1 MPATA
6 AGLVRKARSSLT
18 AHQDPPAGN
27 GRHRRTHRLRIPL
40 ALTAAVAV
48 TATTLSLLASAD
60 DRAAAAAPGDRLRSA
75 FTAAAG
81 EFHVPQSVLL
91 ALSYQQSRWEQHDG
105 QPSTTGN
112 YNVMGLTE
120 VDPAAVA
127 KALAQGPG
135 PETDGRGDGTAPAAE
150 PAPVPVVDSPALHTL
165 EGAAK
170 LIKRPSAQLKS
181 DPAQSIR
188 GAAALLVKY
197 QKDAGRPVSGDPAA
211 WYESVARFSEATD
224 DASGHAFA
232 DRVYN
237 TIRLGAART
246 TSDGERVELP
256 ADTGVAQ
263 GSASTEG
270 APRSSADGQGSLP
283 ALPVA
288 AAAPTKGKDR
298 AVRGK
303 DAPKAADGTAAAGT
317 ADGRTGTAAA
327 SRGTARP
334 ALAPLSSNPEPH
346 PVECPTA
353 LNCDFQEAAYD
364 LTNAADPTSY
374 GNYTIA
380 NRPDDGD
387 RIEYIVIHDTEGG
400 YAGSIQ
406 TFQNPKSQAS
416 AHYIVR
422 ASDGHVTQLVNN
434 KNIAWQAGNK
444 TVNMHSI
451 GVEHE
456 GYAFPTGTQPWYS
469 EQLYQSS
476 ATLVR
481 YLAAKY
487 GVPLDREHIIG
498 HDDVPGPTQATISGM
513 HWDPGTFWDWNHYMD
528 LLGAPVRANA
538 GGVLLPG
545 GKVTIAPAF
554 DATNTPPVD
563 GIPARP
569 ENFVYLY
576 TGPNSGTLINGGTT
590 QAADVRAK
598 AVAGTSFVVAEQ
610 QGDWTAVWY
619 GGKKAWFANPGFT
632 AGVADD
638 RPGQVVLAAKPGAAS
653 IPVYGRTYPELS
665 AYPAEISTA
674 NLEPVAYTASV
685 PAGQGYLAGS
695 PVALDSDFY
704 YAQNINGDAPKDRT
718 RVVGT
723 DTYYPIRFDHR
734 LAYLKSS
741 DVQVVANSA
750 PAPSGY
756 TPAGPYRLLDTR
768 NGTGAAKAKV
778 GASRSIT
785 LQVAG
790 AGLGN
795 GTTVPNDITAVVLN
809 VTATNP
815 TSPSFVAVY
824 PDGQPRSS
832 ASNLNFTPGQTVP
845 NLVIVPVVNGK
856 VDLYNNDGTVDL
868 IADITGYYSP
878 SGASKLSTAGPYR
891 LLDTR
896 AGLGAPQAK
905 VGPTRSITLQV
916 AGAGLG
922 NGATVPNDITA
933 VVLNV
938 TATNPTS
945 PSFVAV
951 YPDGTQRTSASN
963 LNFTPGQTVPNLVIV
978 PVVNGKVDLYNN
990 DGTVDL
996 IADIS
1001 GYYTRGGG
1009 ASFVSAGPA
1018 RLMDTRTG
1026 LGAPQAKVGAGRTV
1040 TLRVA
1045 GPAGVPADAKAVV
1058 LNVTATNPTGPS
1070 FVAVYPNGTQRTS
1083 ASNLNFTP
1091 GQTVPNLVV
1100 VPVVNGKVDLYNNDG
1115 TVDLI
1120 ADITGYY
1127 R

>member
-1 MPATA
+1 M
-6 AGLVRKARSSLT
+6 T
-18 AHQDPPAGN
+18 AHQDPSAGG
-27 GRHRRTHRLRIPL
+27 GRHRRSHRLRIPL
-40 ALTAAVAV
+40 ALTAAAV
-48 TATTLSLLASAD
+48 VSATALSVFASAD
-60 DRAAAAAPGDRLRSA
+60 DRAAAAAPGEKLRGSFA
-75 FTAAAG
+75 AAAG

-91 ALSYQQSRWEQHDG
+91 ALSYQQSRWEQHGG

-127 KALAQGPG
+127 RALAQGPG
-135 PETDGRGDGTAPAAE
+135 AEVDGRGDGTAPAAK
-150 PAPVPVVDSPALHTL
+150 ADPVPVEDSPALHTL
-165 EGAAK
+165 ARAAK
-170 LIKRPSAQLKS
+170 LIDRPAGQLKS

-197 QKDAGRPVSGDPAA
+197 QKDAGRPLSGDPAA
-211 WYESVARFSEATD
+211 WYESVARFSEASD

-246 TSDGERVELP
+246 TADGERVELP
-256 ADTGVAQ
+256 ADTGVSQ
-263 GSASTEG
+263 GSASTAT
-270 APRSSADGQGSLP
+270 APRSSSDGQGSLP
-283 ALPVA
+283 ALPA
-288 AAAPTKGKDR
+288 TAPAPTRGADK

-303 DAPKAADGTAAAGT
+303 DAPKAATGTAT
-317 ADGRTGTAAA
+317 ATGTAAA
-327 SRGTARP
+327 SRGSARP

-346 PVECPTA
+346 PIECPAA

-364 LTNAADPTSY
+364 LTNPADPTSY

-380 NRPDDGD
+380 NRPADGD
-387 RIEYIVIHDTEGG
+387 RIQYIVIHDTEGG
-400 YAGSIQ
+400 YAGSIR
-406 TFQNPKSQAS
+406 TFQDPKSQSS

-422 ASDGHVTQLVNN
+422 ASDGHVTQLVND

-456 GYAFPTGTQPWYS
+456 GYALPTGSQPWYS

-481 YLAAKY
+481 YLAEKY
-487 GVPLDREHIIG
+487 GVPLDREHVIG
-498 HDDVPGPTQATISGM
+498 HDDVPGPTQETISGM

-528 LLGAPVRANA
+528 LLGAPVRANG

-554 DATNTPPVD
+554 DGSNTPPVD
-563 GIPARP
+563 GVPARP

-576 TGPNSGTLINGGTT
+576 TGPNSGTLVNGGTT

-598 AVAGTSFVVAEQ
+598 AVAGTSFVVADQ
-610 QGDWTAVWY
+610 QGDWTAIWY
-619 GGKKAWFANPGFT
+619 GGQKAWFANPGFT

-638 RPGQVVLAAKPGAAS
+638 RAGQVVLTAKPGAAS

-674 NLEPVAYTASV
+674 NLAPVAYSATV

-695 PVALDSDFY
+695 PVALDSDFF

-723 DTYYPIRFDHR
+723 DTYYPIRFNHR

-741 DVQVVANSA
+741 DVQVVANNA

-768 NGTGAAKAKV
+768 DGTGAAKAKV
-778 GASRSIT
+778 GPARSIT

-790 AGLGN
+790 AGLG
-795 GTTVPNDITAVVLN
+795 GGRSVPNDITAVVLN

-815 TSPSFVAVY
+815 TGPSYVAVY

-832 ASNLNFTPGQTVP
+832 ASNLNFTTGQTIP
-845 NLVIVPVVNGK
+845 NLVVVPVVNGK

-896 AGLGAPQAK
+896 SGLGAPQAK
-905 VGPTRSITLQV
+905 VGAGRTVTLQV
-916 AGAGLG
+916 AGADLG
-922 NGATVPNDITA
+922 GGRSVPNDITA

-945 PSFVAV
+945 PSYVAV
-951 YPDGTQRTSASN
+951 YPDGQ
-963 LNFTPGQTVPNLVIV
+963 
-978 PVVNGKVDLYNN
+978 
-990 DGTVDL
+990 
-996 IADIS
+996 
-1001 GYYTRGGG
+1001 
-1009 ASFVSAGPA
+1009 
-1018 RLMDTRTG
+1018 
-1026 LGAPQAKVGAGRTV
+1026 
-1040 TLRVA
+1040 
-1045 GPAGVPADAKAVV
+1045 
-1058 LNVTATNPTGPS
+1058 
-1070 FVAVYPNGTQRTS
+1070 QRTS

-1100 VPVVNGKVDLYNNDG
+1100 VPVVNGRVDLYNNDGTVDLIADISGYYTQGGGASFVSAGPVRLMDTRSGLGAPQAKVGAGRTVALQVAGRAGVPSDAKAVVLNVTATNPTSSSYVAVYPDGQQRTSASNLNFTAGQTIPNLVVVPVLNGKVDLYNNDG